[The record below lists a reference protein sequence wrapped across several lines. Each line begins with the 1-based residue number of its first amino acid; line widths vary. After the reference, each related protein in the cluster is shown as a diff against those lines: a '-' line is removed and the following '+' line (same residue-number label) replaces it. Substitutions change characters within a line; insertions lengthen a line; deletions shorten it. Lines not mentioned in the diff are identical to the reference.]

1 MKPTQPLRGKTVV
14 MTGTLSVPRAEFAI
28 LIEDAGG
35 VAVTSLSKSTDI
47 LIVGENPG
55 AKLDEAR
62 ANGTMIWTEEEARA
76 TMSGQRA
83 GPYTAKLYGS
93 SDDLVEAADK
103 ELNIGN
109 GPIWVRF
116 TNGTYAK
123 IAYVESG
130 IWRID
135 VLAAGR
141 GKVRKLFGMPD
152 DDDADC
158 PQAHGDKDAPIYSDV
173 LIISSEEPIEVDQYG
188 EKPLKEP
195 PAGLAKAKQVFKAL
209 EQFDGF
215 ESFSHELDP
224 ADYTAALEAVAKVI
238 EGAVSKAMDDWMMS

>member
-1 MKPTQPLRGKTVV
+1 MKPNQPLRGKLVV
-14 MTGTLSVPRAEFAI
+14 MTGTLSVTRDQFAC

-35 VAVTSLSKSTDI
+35 VAATSLSKSTDI
-47 LIVGENPG
+47 LIVGTNPG

-83 GPYTAKLYGS
+83 GPHTAKLYGS
-93 SDDLVEAADK
+93 SDDLVYAAEE
-103 ELNIGN
+103 ELGAND
-109 GPIWVRF
+109 PLYVRF

-135 VLAAGR
+135 LLAAGR
-141 GKVRKLFGMPD
+141 GKVRKLHGMPD
-152 DDDADC
+152 DQDDC

-173 LIISSEEPIEVDQYG
+173 LIISSEEPIEVEQYG

-209 EQFDGF
+209 ESFDGF
-215 ESFSHELDP
+215 EFFSSELEPDQ
-224 ADYTAALEAVAKVI
+224 YNAALEAVAKVI
-238 EGAVSKAMDDWMMS
+238 AP

>member
-1 MKPTQPLRGKTVV
+1 MKHLPLHGKLVV
-14 MTGTLSVPRAEFAI
+14 MTGTLSIPRAEFAI

-35 VAVTSLSKSTDI
+35 VAATSLSKSTDI

-55 AKLDEAR
+55 GKLDEAR

-93 SDDLVEAADK
+93 SDDLVEAAGE
-103 ELNIGN
+103 ELNHMD
-109 GPIWVRF
+109 GPLFVRF

-130 IWRID
+130 IWRIE
-135 VLAAGR
+135 VLATGR
-141 GKVRKLFGMPD
+141 GKVRQLYGMPD
-152 DDDADC
+152 DQDDC

-173 LIISSEEPIEVDQYG
+173 LIISSEEPIELESHG
-188 EKPLKEP
+188 TEPLKEP
-195 PAGLAKAKQVFKAL
+195 SLGLPKAKAVIKLLDGYGGFDHWWGDIAQDDRNDILEAL
-209 EQFDGF
+209 
-215 ESFSHELDP
+215 
-224 ADYTAALEAVAKVI
+224 AALL
-238 EGAVSKAMDDWMMS
+238 EGTR

>member
-1 MKPTQPLRGKTVV
+1 MKPNQPLHGKLVC
-14 MTGTLSVPRAEFAI
+14 MTGTLSIPRAEFAI

-47 LIVGENPG
+47 LIVGANPG

-83 GPYTAKLYGS
+83 GPYTVKLHGV
-93 SDDLVEAADK
+93 SDDLIDAAG
-103 ELNIGN
+103 EEMNLGE

-123 IAYVESG
+123 ITYAETG
-130 IWRID
+130 IWRIQ
-135 VLAAGR
+135 VLANGR
-141 GKVRKLFGMPD
+141 GKLRQLYGMPD
-152 DDDADC
+152 DQDDC

-173 LIISSEEPIEVDQYG
+173 LIISSEEPITLEDYG
-188 EKPLKEP
+188 KQPLKEP
-195 PAGLAKAKQVFKAL
+195 SPGRAKAKQVIELL
-209 EQFDGF
+209 EGRKGFD
-215 ESFSHELDP
+215 HWW
-224 ADYTAALEAVAKVI
+224 ADIEQDIRNDVLEALARLL
-238 EGAVSKAMDDWMMS
+238 EGKG